1 MRQID
6 AAALQMV
13 DEPARGGDENVD
25 PARELTVLHRIRR
38 AAIDANRFQTQVMSV
53 LHSLSGYLL
62 GKLARRRQYQ
72 HTRTAR
78 RAMRRWNA
86 WRHQR
91 ESL

>member
-6 AAALQMV
+6 AAALQV
-13 DEPARGGDENVD
+13 IDKPAGSGDENIH
-25 PARELTVLHRIRR
+25 PARELTILHRIWR
-38 AAIDANRFQTQVMSV
+38 AAIDANRFQAQATSV
-53 LHSLSGYLL
+53 LHSLSCHLL

-72 HTRTAR
+72 HARAAR